1 MDRLFTRITI
11 AVGALALVAAVG
23 CSSSSSS
30 SSSSAGGS
38 DTGGVSATVKD
49 FSIDLASS
57 SAAAGSVT
65 FNISNEGP
73 SAHEFVILKTD
84 DAPDALP
91 VKDNEVEEDKLDLI
105 DEAEDIAASTTAP
118 LTTDLEAG
126 SYVIICNLPT
136 HYEQGMHAAFTV
148 S

>member
-1 MDRLFTRITI
+1 MDRFFKRLTITT
-11 AVGALALVAAVG
+11 AAVALLG
-23 CSSSSSS
+23 AVACSSSSSTT
-30 SSSSAGGS
+30 SSAGS
-38 DTGGVSATVKD
+38 DTGGVSATEKD
-49 FSIDLASS
+49 FSIDLATS
-57 SAAAGSVT
+57 SAPAGSVT

-91 VKDNEVEEDKLDLI
+91 VKDNTVEEDKVDVV
-105 DEAEDIAASTTAP
+105 DEAEDIAPSTTAT

-126 SYVIICNLPT
+126 SYVIICNIPT

>member
-1 MDRLFTRITI
+1 MDRLFARITI
-11 AVGALALVAAVG
+11 AAAALSLIAAVG

-30 SSSSAGGS
+30 TTSSAGSS
-38 DTGGVSATVKD
+38 DTGGVSASVKD
-49 FSIDLASS
+49 FSIDLATS
-57 SAAAGSVT
+57 SAPAGSVS

-73 SAHEFVILKTD
+73 STHEFVIVQTD

-91 VKDNEVEEDKLDLI
+91 VKDSEVEEDKLTVV
-105 DEAEDIAASTTAP
+105 DEQEDIAPSTTAT

-148 S
+148 N

>member
-1 MDRLFTRITI
+1 MDRLFRRLTITT
-11 AVGALALVAAVG
+11 AAVALLG
-23 CSSSSSS
+23 AVACSSSS
-30 SSSSAGGS
+30 SSSSAGSS
-38 DTGGVSATVKD
+38 DTGGVSATEKD
-49 FSIDLASS
+49 FSIDLATS
-57 SAAAGSVT
+57 SAPAGSVT

-73 SAHEFVILKTD
+73 SAHEFVIVKTD

-91 VKDNEVEEDKLDLI
+91 VKDNTVEEDKVDVV
-105 DEAEDIAASTTAP
+105 DEAEDIAPSTTAT

-126 SYVIICNLPT
+126 SYVIICNIPA

>member
-1 MDRLFTRITI
+1 MDRLFKRLTITT
-11 AVGALALVAAVG
+11 AAVALLG
-23 CSSSSSS
+23 AVACSSSSSS
-30 SSSSAGGS
+30 SASGS
-38 DTGGVSATVKD
+38 DTGGVSATEKD
-49 FSIDLASS
+49 FSIDLATS
-57 SAAAGSVT
+57 SAPAGSVT

-73 SAHEFVILKTD
+73 SAHEFVIIKTD

-91 VKDNEVEEDKLDLI
+91 VKDNTVEEDKIDVV
-105 DEAEDIAASTTAP
+105 DEAEDIAPSTTAT

-126 SYVIICNLPT
+126 SYVIICNIPA